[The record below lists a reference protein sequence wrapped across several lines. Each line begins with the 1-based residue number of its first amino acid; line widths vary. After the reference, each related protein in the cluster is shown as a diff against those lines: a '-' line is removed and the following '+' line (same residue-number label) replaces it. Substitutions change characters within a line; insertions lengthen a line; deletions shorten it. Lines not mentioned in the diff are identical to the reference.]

1 MLMRQNFDRQK
12 DLSSR
17 KRPPP
22 VSSCKLPPRLG
33 ISGGRL
39 RESSTVFFLVCIRL
53 KFDKQVSRKD
63 YSVAIHDLDS
73 TSLFYI
79 LLNVFQD

>member
-22 VSSCKLPPRLG
+22 VSSSKLPPKLG
-33 ISGGRL
+33 ISGGCL
-39 RESSTVFFLVCIRL
+39 REDRLYFLVRIRL
-53 KFDKQVSRKD
+53 EFDKQVSDKD
-63 YSVAIHDLDS
+63 YS
-73 TSLFYI
+73 
-79 LLNVFQD
+79 